1 MIILKIKDFT
11 MENKIN
17 EYLEK
22 NKCPYCGY
30 ELYNH
35 SKEIYDEKI
44 EDVKKAKSKLIS
56 VQLMIAIAALIVV
69 AIAGVFV
76 AYKTVY
82 RHTDKYITDEA
93 RKHLQGKSGA
103 IEDKVVFGWAVHFY
117 DENADV
123 QEVEDTFKGK
133 TVKLKADGGYEEVKP
148 VEKPKKAKKVK
159 EPEYEEISL
168 F

>member
-1 MIILKIKDFT
+1 MQEFA
-11 MENKIN
+11 NKNPGFIF
-17 EYLEK
+17 
-22 NKCPYCGY
+22 
-30 ELYNH
+30 
-35 SKEIYDEKI
+35 D
-44 EDVKKAKSKLIS
+44 DSKLDKCI
-56 VQLMIAIAALIVV
+56 
-69 AIAGVFV
+69 
-76 AYKTVY
+76 
-82 RHTDKYITDEA
+82 KYITDEA